1 MKKWLARILKSF
13 AALIV
18 LLIGAFFF
26 FVDYFLFI
34 NMIWPVWR
42 TGQFNIEDKLTISN
56 FEFID
61 NQVYFPITIYLL
73 LGLILAF
80 YSIKIVY
87 KTWRK

>member
-61 NQVYFPITIYLL
+61 NQVYLPIIIYLL
-73 LGLILAF
+73 LGLISAF
-80 YSIKIVY
+80 FSIKIVY